1 MIWRELGRTPS
12 CRRKVPS
19 GRSFARSQTPRPFP
33 SVAEASACPAR
44 VVDERDVG
52 ETIATTTNRVRSIT
66 MGNQDMRKAR
76 SRVDFGTGK

>member
-1 MIWRELGRTPS
+1 MIWWELGRTPS

>member
-1 MIWRELGRTPS
+1 M
-12 CRRKVPS
+12 
-19 GRSFARSQTPRPFP
+19 
-33 SVAEASACPAR
+33 R

>member
-1 MIWRELGRTPS
+1 MIWWELGRTPS

-33 SVAEASACPAR
+33 SVAEASACPVR

-76 SRVDFGTGK
+76 TRVDCETGK